1 MILRETTIEFNGD
14 IGTRVYVTTDG
25 VGIIEWGNLKE
36 KQEINTKVEK
46 ENAPASY
53 PVRFV
58 FRNPKSIDV
67 QIEAL
72 KQIKERMQLIEEK
85 RKPARLITNILVN
98 EATGEVNPLDS
109 EADVK
114 QECPVNMG

>member
-1 MILRETTIEFNGD
+1 MILSETTIEFEGD

-25 VGIIEWGNLKE
+25 LGVIEWGNLKE

-46 ENAPASY
+46 ENAPTSY

-72 KQIKERMQLIEEK
+72 KQIKEHMQLIEEK
-85 RKPARLITNILVN
+85 RKPARLTNMLVN
-98 EATGEVNPLDS
+98 EATEEVNPLDS

-114 QECPVNMG
+114 QECPINMG

>member
-25 VGIIEWGNLKE
+25 VGVIEWGNLKE

-46 ENAPASY
+46 ENAPTSY

-72 KQIKERMQLIEEK
+72 KSIKEHMQLKEE
-85 RKPARLITNILVN
+85 N
-98 EATGEVNPLDS
+98 EVTGEVNPLDT

-114 QECPVNMG
+114 QECPINMG